1 MEKCAPGGG
10 QLLGN
15 PRKTPAEKQKHP
27 GKSGVLSIS
36 FSPTPP
42 PHLGRG
48 AFVGGTVW
56 FPTTFERSDS
66 AAETRPQATGL
77 HRKPLWPKAT
87 DAFSLIHL
95 ELFLI
100 QTERLRFDLLTY
112 GALSN
117 RV

>member
-10 QLLGN
+10 QHLGN
-15 PRKTPAEKQKHP
+15 PQK
-27 GKSGVLSIS
+27 GFVE
-36 FSPTPP
+36 TA
-42 PHLGRG
+42 REG
-48 AFVGGTVW
+48 AFVEGTVW

-117 RV
+117 KV

>member
-15 PRKTPAEKQKHP
+15 PQRGFVETARE
-27 GKSGVLSIS
+27 
-36 FSPTPP
+36 
-42 PHLGRG
+42 G

-95 ELFLI
+95 ELF
-100 QTERLRFDLLTY
+100 
-112 GALSN
+112 
-117 RV
+117 

>member
-1 MEKCAPGGG
+1 MAS
-10 QLLGN
+10 
-15 PRKTPAEKQKHP
+15 AEILYGVVNCHIGAKHP
-27 GKSGVLSIS
+27 PCGKMRHTKPKCQRPQKGRI
-36 FSPTPP
+36 FAFI
-42 PHLGRG
+42 LGRG
-48 AFVGGTVW
+48 AFVGGTVGSL
-56 FPTTFERSDS
+56 PHLSE
-66 AAETRPQATGL
+66 AETRPQATGL